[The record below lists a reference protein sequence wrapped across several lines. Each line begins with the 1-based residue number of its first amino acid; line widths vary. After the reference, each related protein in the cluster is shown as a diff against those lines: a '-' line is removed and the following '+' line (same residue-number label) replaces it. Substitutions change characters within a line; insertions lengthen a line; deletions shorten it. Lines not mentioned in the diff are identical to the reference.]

1 MEYRYRGNFRTD
13 ETGYNAY
20 RPAKAKA
27 YFYCGIYPGE
37 KNPETSLFDYGNQS
51 VRVRIIPYTTHS
63 VEIAGWD
70 GVFDI
75 LPFNSGY
82 AVLDN
87 AGSGGKPHRKA
98 LIAMADIH
106 RNFLEIKE

>member
-1 MEYRYRGNFRTD
+1 MKPDTTP
-13 ETGYNAY
+13 TGLQRLKLIFTAEFI
-20 RPAKAKA
+20 R
-27 YFYCGIYPGE
+27 E
-37 KNPETSLFDYGNQS
+37 RKNPETSLFDYGNQS

-98 LIAMADIH
+98 LIAMSDIH